1 MNLVDF
7 KRKLIGVYINSLG
20 WKTDRKIVVFESDDW
35 GSIRMPNKETYQEL
49 LEKKLPVDSLPYLKF
64 DSLETKDD
72 FNALFD
78 LLVKF
83 KDSNGN
89 HPIITANTIL
99 SNPNFEKIKESGYQ
113 NYINEMFF
121 DSYEKYSG
129 ENLLSYYFQGIQ
141 EKIFYPQLHGREHLN
156 VNRWMNSLK
165 NDLGLS
171 RELFD
176 FGLYDLSV
184 SQTNI
189 SENSFVDALTP
200 ANNDELDYVGESI
213 KEASIQ
219 FKEVFGFQSKSFIA
233 PCYIWRPETEKFM
246 KQAGIDF
253 IQTGAYQLIPEIGK
267 INQFKKKFHFTGQK
281 NTNNQIYSV
290 RNGIFEPSL
299 TLLSQDVNYCLKQIA
314 KAFNHKKPAII
325 STHRINFIGSIDE
338 KNRNQ
343 NLILFKNLLSEIIKI
358 WPDIEFMHTI
368 DLGNIISKND

>member
-1 MNLVDF
+1 MNLVDL

-20 WKTDRKIVVFESDDW
+20 WKTNRKIVVFESDDW
-35 GSIRMPNKETYQEL
+35 GSIRMPNRETYQEL
-49 LEKKLPVDSLPYLKF
+49 LKKKHPVDSLPYLKF

-99 SNPNFEKIKESGYQ
+99 SNPNFEKIKESGY
-113 NYINEMFF
+113 NIYVNELLI

-200 ANNDELDYVGESI
+200 ANKNELVYIGDSI
-213 KEASIQ
+213 KEAAIQ
-219 FKEVFGFQSKSFIA
+219 FKDIFGFQSKSFIA
-233 PCYIWRPETEKFM
+233 PCYIWRPETEKYM
-246 KQAGIDF
+246 KEAGIDIVCPVDGF
-253 IQTGAYQLIPEIGK
+253 IP
-267 INQFKKKFHFTGQK
+267 
-281 NTNNQIYSV
+281 
-290 RNGIFEPSL
+290 
-299 TLLSQDVNYCLKQIA
+299 LS
-314 KAFNHKKPAII
+314 
-325 STHRINFIGSIDE
+325 
-338 KNRNQ
+338 
-343 NLILFKNLLSEIIKI
+343 
-358 WPDIEFMHTI
+358 
-368 DLGNIISKND
+368 